1 VKAIAVLAVAVL
13 ITASCGS
20 EPEPA
25 AVTAPDSTAPTSPTS
40 TVSASTSPMTSGSP
54 SSTTIIEVAQL
65 VPGIECNRD
74 LDAFIDAQ
82 FAFVGTVSDVRGE
95 ILPWDVDAENP
106 DRPQNPE
113 PTRWVSFD
121 VDGWFTV
128 DWGTEFSVWMPI
140 HDAAVGDRLAVGG
153 DARYVSVDGFSGQSG
168 EVEFCTPAADPLSES
183 LAAWNAFFGPPIE
196 AGVAMPEGEPD
207 PQDLT
212 AIDEAE
218 SAWND
223 VAGDSYSYL
232 FSMYDRNDR
241 APCGSPTVRV
251 VATPAG
257 VDATS
262 IESPRFSCE
271 SEVGSVTTIA
281 ELFVL
286 ARQVAGATEFEFR
299 SNLDSGIVMSLY
311 ASDRSVEVQVNVRRF
326 SQSTAPTVVGWDA
339 VVDAANAAV
348 ETWVSTPGDRT
359 TSIQIGGGERAH
371 YDLTTTEVDGQV
383 TEVRNG
389 ADPIDPASLD
399 QPWSPYTVD
408 GVFELIEELAGEGHV
423 VAVFDPE
430 TGVPTDL
437 YFDPLPEAID
447 DELSLQV
454 AVAGTGDIGPSG
466 AVSDSEQAL
475 RGAGADI
482 AEFPGNL
489 SDPRLADLCGVEV
502 VTFDSDSSGLDEI
515 IGCLSERAEAGG
527 GSAAVFTTY
536 TVEGDPIVSL
546 WLVDADR
553 ASVYIDSSQDAFAG
567 GPFAW
572 GQLECDVKLPLPAPA
587 AQFPD
592 PYSTFDC

>member
-1 VKAIAVLAVAVL
+1 
-13 ITASCGS
+13 
-20 EPEPA
+20 
-25 AVTAPDSTAPTSPTS
+25 
-40 TVSASTSPMTSGSP
+40 
-54 SSTTIIEVAQL
+54 
-65 VPGIECNRD
+65 
-74 LDAFIDAQ
+74 
-82 FAFVGTVSDVRGE
+82 
-95 ILPWDVDAENP
+95 
-106 DRPQNPE
+106 
-113 PTRWVSFD
+113 
-121 VDGWFTV
+121 
-128 DWGTEFSVWMPI
+128 
-140 HDAAVGDRLAVGG
+140 
-153 DARYVSVDGFSGQSG
+153 
-168 EVEFCTPAADPLSES
+168 
-183 LAAWNAFFGPPIE
+183 
-196 AGVAMPEGEPD
+196 
-207 PQDLT
+207 
-212 AIDEAE
+212 
-218 SAWND
+218 
-223 VAGDSYSYL
+223 
-232 FSMYDRNDR
+232 MYDRNDR

-251 VATPAG
+251 VVTPAG

-271 SEVGSVTTIA
+271 SEVGSVSTIA

-286 ARQVAGATEFEFR
+286 ARQVAGATEFEFC
-299 SNLDSGIVMSLY
+299 SNLDSGIVMSFY

-339 VVDAANAAV
+339 VVDAANATV
-348 ETWVSTPGDRT
+348 NTWVSTPGDRT

-389 ADPIDPASLD
+389 ADPID
-399 QPWSPYTVD
+399 
-408 GVFELIEELAGEGHV
+408 
-423 VAVFDPE
+423 
-430 TGVPTDL
+430 
-437 YFDPLPEAID
+437 

-475 RGAGADI
+475 HDAGADI
-482 AEFPGNL
+482 AEFRSNL

-515 IGCLSERAEAGG
+515 VGCLSERAEAGG

-536 TVEGDPIVSL
+536 PVGGDPIVSL

-587 AQFPD
+587 AHLPERGDHHPQ
-592 PYSTFDC
+592 